1 MITTAFSLG
10 EGHSSG
16 LLHEEERSTVS
27 NRKVSLIAMAKTSE
41 NSHGVRL
48 QLTCL
53 KPPHHLF
60 DATDVE
66 FGLQDRHQ
74 GIFAGRLQ
82 ADGSLRYE
90 IEVSVVP
97 QSETH
102 EVRWRGFYVHGTPT
116 APFLYL
122 SLKRLSSGS
131 WIKRLK
137 VPLPRLAWE
146 QIEAIHT
153 TPCLVASI
161 SGERS
166 GTVPL
171 LGDGWTP
178 QDRSQVEP

>member
-1 MITTAFSLG
+1 MITTAFSL
-10 EGHSSG
+10 EDRFFRCLS
-16 LLHEEERSTVS
+16 HEEERSTVS

-53 KPPHHLF
+53 KLPHHLF
-60 DATDVE
+60 DTTDVE

-74 GIFAGRLQ
+74 EIFAGQLQ
-82 ADGSLRYE
+82 VDGSLRYE
-90 IEVSVVP
+90 IEVAVVS

-102 EVRWRGFYVHGTPT
+102 EVRWRGSYVHGTPA

-122 SLKRLSSGS
+122 SLKRLASGS

-146 QIEAIHT
+146 QIEATHT

-161 SGERS
+161 SGEGS

-171 LGDGWTP
+171 LGDGWIR
-178 QDRSQVEP
+178 QDHSQAEP